1 MEEREKREQLEEQLE
16 EQPEPTPEVEETPAA
31 ALSVE
36 EDQAAESEDEESS
49 TADTVPELSTD
60 VDEADT
66 ASSTDVD
73 EAVETEK
80 MLTQSQVNELVGRA
94 RQEGRESAMRELFSR
109 YGVSGDEELNG
120 IFGLGQAYHSLDD
133 DFRAQGDSYR
143 MALAENALLKSRADE
158 SRWDDIKYILGGRGL
173 DVTVENI
180 ESLMPSHPEWRSQQ
194 QMQGQAQS
202 EPVMV
207 TREVVDEMN
216 QQQRVEPEK
225 KATVRRLG
233 GEATPAVDNSVP
245 MESEE
250 EKLRRLFG
258 L

>member
-1 MEEREKREQLEEQLE
+1 MEEREKREQLEELTS

-36 EDQAAESEDEESS
+36 EDQAAESEVEDDEETP
-49 TADTVPELSTD
+49 TADTAPELSTD
-60 VDEADT
+60 VDEESPT
-66 ASSTDVD
+66 SVD
-73 EAVETEK
+73 DSVETEK

-194 QMQGQAQS
+194 QAQS

-207 TREVVDEMN
+207 TREVVEEMK

-250 EKLRRLFG
+250 ERLRRLFG

>member
-16 EQPEPTPEVEETPAA
+16 EQPEPTPEVEE
-31 ALSVE
+31 
-36 EDQAAESEDEESS
+36 DQAAEIVDEEPTAESEDEESS
-49 TADTVPELSTD
+49 TADTVPEL
-60 VDEADT
+60 
-66 ASSTDVD
+66 STDVD